1 MNSIDQ
7 RLEDFVA
14 QFGEVPVTA
23 RKLEDY
29 EARDHRNPWIQ
40 RLLGE
45 GIVGQFVLV
54 YQLEERW
61 WTFCFDRRE
70 HTGVDAQTWTVEA
83 YRSDGLSWQ
92 DTFLYKT
99 ALEQGWARRGES

>member
-1 MNSIDQ
+1 LKSIDQ
-7 RLEDFVA
+7 RLEGFVA
-14 QFGEVPVTA
+14 QYGEVPRTA

-29 EARDHRNPWIQ
+29 EARDHHNPWIQ

-45 GIVGQFVLV
+45 GIVGQYVLV
-54 YQLEERW
+54 YQLGEKW
-61 WTFCFDRRE
+61 WTFCFDRRDRTAPSE
-70 HTGVDAQTWTVEA
+70 ETWTVEA